1 MRFNVS
7 RGTSLDTSLRSWGC
21 RMKIVGDYDQPTLR
35 SEIDSVYTELADMQ
49 MELDNDPIRFGP
61 KRLNSKVADCKK
73 LVSRCT
79 EIEINLATLLAKIL
93 RQQRTAEAEL
103 ELLMQDL
110 LATDPEVRAGRSVRD
125 REAIANTKMR
135 EERSF
140 CRMVTEAGEE
150 LKAAITVV
158 KAKKADL
165 KDTQGRLKDQVRLIQ
180 EEIAL
185 GSQWG
190 TAPPPGMKVSLPH
203 DAESYTKSG
212 KNDVEMLIDNVGSV
226 MDEILEGSES
236 TEVET
241 GTMTQEQA
249 VQVLSNGASEPELKL
264 VENGSG
270 PEATNDEAQ
279 SVLDSLLGEIP
290 EEPSEDPAATKSENG
305 ISDDA
310 LSGDD
315 LDALINGDWS

>member
-1 MRFNVS
+1 
-7 RGTSLDTSLRSWGC
+7 
-21 RMKIVGDYDQPTLR
+21 MKIVGDYDQPTLR

-190 TAPPPGMKVSLPH
+190 TAPPPGMKVSLPR

-212 KNDVEMLIDNVGSV
+212 RNDVETLIDNVGSV
-226 MDEILEGSES
+226 MDEILEDCDSDND
-236 TEVET
+236 VEM
-241 GTMTQEQA
+241 GTLSQEQA
-249 VQVLSNGASEPELKL
+249 EQVLHSDSASSDQVEPALTL

-270 PEATNDEAQ
+270 PKATNDEAQ
-279 SVLDSLLGEIP
+279 NVLDSLLDEIP
-290 EEPSEDPAATKSENG
+290 EEPAEETATTKSENG

>member
-1 MRFNVS
+1 
-7 RGTSLDTSLRSWGC
+7 
-21 RMKIVGDYDQPTLR
+21 MKIVGDYDQPTLR

-61 KRLNSKVADCKK
+61 KRLNSKVAGCKK

-203 DAESYTKSG
+203 DAESYTKTG

-236 TEVET
+236 TGGET

-249 VQVLSNGASEPELKL
+249 VQVLSNGASEPELSL
-264 VENGSG
+264 VENGAG

-290 EEPSEDPAATKSENG
+290 EEPSEDLSATKSENG

>member
-1 MRFNVS
+1 MKSSVS
-7 RGTSLDTSLRSWGC
+7 RGTSLDTSQRSWGC
-21 RMKIVGDYDQPTLR
+21 RMKIVGNYDQPTLR

-61 KRLNSKVADCKK
+61 KRLNSKVAGCKK

-79 EIEINLATLLAKIL
+79 EIEINLATLLAKVL

-103 ELLMQDL
+103 ELHMQDL

-165 KDTQGRLKDQVRLIQ
+165 KDTQGRLRDQVRLIQ

-203 DAESYTKSG
+203 DA
-212 KNDVEMLIDNVGSV
+212 VLHQVW
-226 MDEILEGSES
+226 
-236 TEVET
+236 
-241 GTMTQEQA
+241 QERR
-249 VQVLSNGASEPELKL
+249 
-264 VENGSG
+264 
-270 PEATNDEAQ
+270 
-279 SVLDSLLGEIP
+279 
-290 EEPSEDPAATKSENG
+290 
-305 ISDDA
+305 
-310 LSGDD
+310 
-315 LDALINGDWS
+315 